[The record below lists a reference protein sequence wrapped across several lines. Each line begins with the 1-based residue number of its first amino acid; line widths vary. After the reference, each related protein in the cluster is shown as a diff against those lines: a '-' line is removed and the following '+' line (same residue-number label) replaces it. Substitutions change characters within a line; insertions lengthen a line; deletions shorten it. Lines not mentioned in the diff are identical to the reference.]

1 MTAIIGTLDRLFEA
15 HLSVRHLGTS
25 IAFYRDRLGLELA
38 HGLADGQAAF
48 FWLGARGRSMLG
60 LWSAGVGPQHV
71 TSHIAF
77 ATTRDEVLEAPAAL
91 ARAGITPL
99 DFDGRPAAEP
109 VVLAWMPA
117 VSVYF
122 HDPDGHLLELV
133 AMLDEDPRPDRGV
146 LSWSEWIHA

>member
-1 MTAIIGTLDRLFEA
+1 
-15 HLSVRHLGTS
+15 
-25 IAFYRDRLGLELA
+25 
-38 HGLADGQAAF
+38 
-48 FWLGARGRSMLG
+48 
-60 LWSAGVGPQHV
+60 
-71 TSHIAF
+71 
-77 ATTRDEVLEAPAAL
+77 VLEAPAAL

-146 LSWSEWIHA
+146 LSWSDWINA

>member
-1 MTAIIGTLDRLFEA
+1 MTAMIGTPDRLFEV
-15 HLSVRHLGTS
+15 HLSVRHLDTS
-25 IAFYRDRLGLELA
+25 IAFYRDRLGLEPA
-38 HGLADGQAAF
+38 HRLADGQAAS

-60 LWSAGVGPQHV
+60 LWSAGGGPQHV

-77 ATTRDEVLEAPAAL
+77 ATSRREVLEAPAAL
-91 ARAGITPL
+91 ARTGITPL
-99 DFDGRPAAEP
+99 DFDGRPTAEP

-133 AMLDEDPRPDRGV
+133 AMLDEAPRPDLGV
-146 LSWSEWIHA
+146 LSWSEWINV